1 MIIDTHIHLYDPF
14 RKGGTPWPEQDDK
27 VLYKRTLPSR
37 CKELAIP
44 AGVTGAI
51 VVECS
56 HWIEDNQWVLDLAKE
71 DPFIFGLVGNLDAN
85 DQRFRDLIY
94 RFSKDPVFRGIRARL
109 WDPNNVDA
117 LRLLADCNLSFDCGL
132 TEGTAKIASEI
143 PDLRIIVNHSAGLP
157 MEGNNPDQD
166 QVALMQETAS
176 YPNVFCKL
184 SGMMDLRC
192 KIRPAPTDVS
202 HYAPVLD
209 LLWEAFGEDRMIF
222 GSDWPV
228 SDNSERSYG
237 EVLELA
243 QEYIRS
249 KSESAYHKVFC
260 ENSRKAYMWIDRR

>member
-94 RFSKDPVFRGIRARL
+94 RFSKDPVFRGIR
-109 WDPNNVDA
+109 
-117 LRLLADCNLSFDCGL
+117 GL
-132 TEGTAKIASEI
+132 
-143 PDLRIIVNHSAGLP
+143 
-157 MEGNNPDQD
+157 
-166 QVALMQETAS
+166 
-176 YPNVFCKL
+176 
-184 SGMMDLRC
+184 
-192 KIRPAPTDVS
+192 
-202 HYAPVLD
+202 
-209 LLWEAFGEDRMIF
+209 
-222 GSDWPV
+222 
-228 SDNSERSYG
+228 
-237 EVLELA
+237 
-243 QEYIRS
+243 
-249 KSESAYHKVFC
+249 
-260 ENSRKAYMWIDRR
+260 